1 MKMNL
6 PVTSVEYSLS
16 EDTLIVSKTD
26 TKGKLTY
33 FNDDFVKA
41 SGFTEEELMGKP
53 HNIVRHPDMPVEA
66 FENLWAT
73 LKEGK
78 PWAGAVKNRRKNGDF
93 YWVLASATPIFE
105 GNQVTGY
112 MSIRTKLPA
121 DQRAEA
127 EKVYPLIRAKKPHP
141 YTLAAGILRRRSPL
155 DRLGVFSATL
165 KRRLVTMVGCLA
177 GLMLMIGVVGFYAG
191 YSANRQLQSVY
202 NDRLMPLSD
211 IAEIGNRMQGNIL
224 ALFGAAADGKSGK
237 PVAEV
242 ASAVSANVSAIT
254 AAWQRYT
261 ASVQTPESKAV
272 AEDYAGKRRAYVEEG
287 LKPALAMLAAGK
299 FDELAQH
306 VAQKVNPLFAAA
318 KLDADRLT
326 AMQIAGAK
334 ANYESAERSNVITS
348 GISIGMLLIGI
359 ILGGLLGLVTIRAVT
374 QPLDRM
380 IGLLQRIA
388 RGEFNSRV
396 IIDRDDEIGVALRHL
411 QAMQAKLGYDREVNR
426 FEEALRRR
434 RTERVEQ
441 LTQAFDADVSL
452 VLKLV
457 ASASTE
463 LQATASSMTA
473 TAEEASNQA
482 TAVAAATEEAST
494 NVQTVAAATEELAS
508 SVTEIGR
515 QVAQSAA
522 IAQKA
527 VSEADRTNTT
537 IQGLFNDAASI
548 GDVVKL
554 ISEIASQTN
563 LLALNATIEA
573 ARAGEAGRG
582 FAVVAAEVKSL
593 AEQTAKATD
602 QISAQVS
609 SIQNSSSEAVSAI
622 KGISTTINEMSE
634 IASAIAGAVEEQGSA
649 TQEIARNVQQAALG
663 TGEISANVA
672 GVQQAAGDTG
682 AAAHQVLQASSELSR
697 QSETMRGQVESFLG
711 NIKAA

>member
-1 MKMNL
+1 MRSNL
-6 PVTSVEYSLS
+6 PITAVEYPIG

-41 SGFTEEELMGKP
+41 SGFTEEELMGQP

-93 YWVLASATPIFE
+93 YWVLASATPVFE
-105 GNQVTGY
+105 GGQITGY

-121 DQRAEA
+121 DQRTEA
-127 EKVYPLIRAKKPHP
+127 EQAYALIQAKKPHTF
-141 YTLAAGILRRRSPL
+141 TLAAGLLRRRSPL
-155 DRLGVFSATL
+155 DQLSVFSATL
-165 KRRLVTMVGCLA
+165 KRRLITMTACLA
-177 GLMLMIGVVGFYAG
+177 GFMLIIGAIGIFAG
-191 YSANRQLQSVY
+191 HSANLRLQSVY
-202 NDRLMPLSD
+202 NDRLVPLSD
-211 IAEIGNRMQGNIL
+211 IAEIGNRMQANIL
-224 ALFGAAADGKSGK
+224 LLFGAVTDGKVGK
-237 PVAEV
+237 PVSEV
-242 ASAVSANVSAIT
+242 APAVSTNISAIT
-254 AAWQRYT
+254 AAWQRYATSTQT
-261 ASVQTPESKAV
+261 ADSKIVTES
-272 AEDYAGKRRAYVEEG
+272 YMGKRRAYVEDG
-287 LKPALAMLAAGK
+287 LKPGLALLAAGK

-306 VAQKVNPLFAAA
+306 VAQKVNPLFATA

-326 AMQIAGAK
+326 AIQVAGAK
-334 ANYESAERSNVITS
+334 TAFESAESSYIIIT
-348 GISIGMLLIGI
+348 GISIGMLLAGV
-359 ILGGLLGLVTIRAVT
+359 ILGGLLGLVTIRAVSR
-374 QPLDRM
+374 PLDRL

-388 RGEFNSRV
+388 QGEFNNRV

-411 QAMQAKLGYDREVNR
+411 QAMQAKLGFDREVNR
-426 FEEALRRR
+426 FEEVRRRR
-434 RTERVEQ
+434 RTDRVEK
-441 LTQAFDADVSL
+441 LTQAFDVDIAA
-452 VLKLV
+452 VLRSV

-463 LQATASSMTA
+463 MQATASSMTA
-473 TAEEASNQA
+473 TAEETSNQA

-494 NVQTVAAATEELAS
+494 NVQTVAAASEQLAS
-508 SVTEIGR
+508 SVAEISR
-515 QVAQSAA
+515 QVAQSAT

-527 VSEADRTNTT
+527 VGEADRTNTT
-537 IQGLFNDAASI
+537 VQGLFKDAASI

-609 SIQNSSSEAVSAI
+609 SIQNSSSEVVSAI

-663 TGEISANVA
+663 TGEISSNVA

-697 QSETMRGQVESFLG
+697 QSETMRGQVETFLS